1 MTDRRRRS
9 VRLVFARVGLVGRFG
24 LVGRVA
30 LALGIAALGGCAPR
44 PGVLRVEDDAYAIG
58 IAHEPD
64 AYAYTLEGVLA
75 ENDGRF
81 VDAVRSYERAL
92 AVSGPDRELHTRLYH
107 ASCRAAAPGAFGEKK
122 ARGRWLDAALER
134 GYAPAFEAL
143 ANCIERQG
151 KRGDAAALARAREG
165 LVRTSRDPDAV
176 AKAGQ
181 HTSPGQGSGA
191 AELELR
197 LEVLVTAHPESR
209 EAWLALGDTLEKS
222 GRRLAAAQAYA
233 EYARRQ
239 PGERRTMLA
248 KAEAFAAHGDTY
260 GARLLAA
267 AALDAPTLEGA
278 PLGALPAQGT
288 RLAIEEAL
296 VRGDERATLRRAAR
310 ARVPL
315 GEVAAHALLVGNRAL
330 AESIARSVLAAG
342 DPDPDAAAVL
352 LALGEPL
359 DDRVT
364 TRPSPGGVRVLER
377 ALRNA
382 GVRLAP

>member
-9 VRLVFARVGLVGRFG
+9 LRLVFARAG

-30 LALGIAALGGCAPR
+30 LVLAIAALGGCAPR

-64 AYAYTLEGVLA
+64 AYAYMLEGVLA
-75 ENDGRF
+75 ENDGRL

-107 ASCRAAAPGAFGEKK
+107 ASCRAAAPGVFGEKK
-122 ARGRWLDAALER
+122 ARDRWLDAALER

-143 ANCIERQG
+143 ADCIERQG
-151 KRGDAAALARAREG
+151 ERGDAVALARARAG

-176 AKAGQ
+176 AKAGRS
-181 HTSPGQGSGA
+181 TGQGGGA
-191 AELELR
+191 VELELR

-222 GRRLAAAQAYA
+222 GRRLSAAQAYA

-239 PGERRTMLA
+239 PGARRTMLA
-248 KAEAFAAHGDTY
+248 KAEAFAAHGEPY

-278 PLGALPAQGT
+278 PLGALPAQGA
-288 RLAIEEAL
+288 RLAVEEAL
-296 VRGDERATLRRAAR
+296 VRNDERATLRRAAR

-330 AESIARSVLAAG
+330 AESIARSVLDAG

-359 DDRVT
+359 DERVT
-364 TRPSPGGVRVLER
+364 SRPSAGGVRVLDR